1 MNKQELIKRVAED
14 SEVTQRDAG
23 VMIDN
28 LLNIIMTTVASG
40 EKIQLLGFGTFE
52 SKKRSARMGRNP
64 GTNEPVPIP
73 ETVAPVFKPGSEFKD
88 MVRR

>member
-40 EKIQLLGFGTFE
+40 NKF
-52 SKKRSARMGRNP
+52 
-64 GTNEPVPIP
+64 
-73 ETVAPVFKPGSEFKD
+73 
-88 MVRR
+88 